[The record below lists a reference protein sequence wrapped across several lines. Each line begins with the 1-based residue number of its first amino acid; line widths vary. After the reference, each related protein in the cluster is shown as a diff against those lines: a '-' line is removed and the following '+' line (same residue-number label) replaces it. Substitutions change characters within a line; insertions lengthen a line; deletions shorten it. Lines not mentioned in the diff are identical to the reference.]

1 MEGIKLAQLL
11 DIIMVV
17 CIIIMVIG
25 GIAYLLLPSDKLVK
39 QDKLK
44 NGETYEDATKR
55 IRKSGIFYII
65 FGALLFLF
73 TFVI

>member
-1 MEGIKLAQLL
+1 ML
-11 DIIMVV
+11 DMIMIV
-17 CIIIMVIG
+17 CIIIMVVSG
-25 GIAYLLLPSDKLVK
+25 LAYLLLPSDKLVK

-44 NGETYEDATKR
+44 NGETMEEATKR

>member
-1 MEGIKLAQLL
+1 ML
-11 DIIMVV
+11 DMIMIV
-17 CIIIMVIG
+17 CIIIMVVS

-44 NGETYEDATKR
+44 NGETMEEATKR